1 MPQTLNIEQKL
12 SDLLDTRDFKPEM
25 RGKDGLAASPDQAK
39 VFSFDYRS
47 SRGRNYGT
55 MVIVMGDDNEM
66 FVMYGDNLGRT
77 IEDPDDRQEFYDFQQ
92 QLSDLAHRNRWI
104 VTKTDISKLKQV
116 QAGIAAI
123 KEGLFE
129 GYYGTRRISYQGE
142 PTQARLMIVHNRT
155 LAETDARYRHVEKV
169 FVETAD
175 GERYKL
181 PFVNMTGARAMLEHV
196 RQGGRPYDVRGNHI
210 CEMVTEIKILAR
222 FNRAAASRVMEG
234 VNEHLVEQVQHYYES
249 MRDSLKRL
257 GTPKGYAMYFEHWHP
272 LDVQEQDSLVEDI
285 KTMFIEQTL
294 DNRIEAALPLLAKIQ
309 QQGNNMKEVDIF
321 ENWVNHLAEGTWSLP
336 ETPEQLNKLK
346 ELMSKELI
354 VGPDAT
360 NATEQL
366 YDLVGDDQLF
376 DRLSELAQRD
386 PRANV
391 WNDTEIMD
399 RLRELGIE
407 TEMQAPVGVEPEPA
421 AATPSPAPAAP
432 PAAGL
437 AEEHARILKL
447 AGVPV
452 TEAVLMDESGQTLE
466 HILDRFKFEV
476 RQFQKGGDLDDDLY
490 EALFDYYFNAGEMPY
505 GTAKA
510 RTGDPYE
517 WVSQRLD
524 QDLGGLGM
532 RTMQEA
538 DPVQTFEAGTCNMT
552 TEGEYCPEHGLA
564 ECGYMEEDALDAIKL
579 GAQGAMTGAR
589 VAGVPGAVVG
599 GVLGAGLGAKLGES
613 QPVNAIVESWTRLH
627 TRKKLNEG
635 IRGEIAGGAIG
646 SMLGHAAG
654 APLGPAG
661 SFVGSALGSSAGS
674 AIGGRLEDNKPMAE
688 NEPVNEIAPVVA
700 AGARLL
706 LPLLPRL
713 GQALGRGASAA
724 GRGAAQ
730 AAGKTAQAGAEI
742 AAKNAVPIGVG
753 AGAYQAIVDL
763 ANSLPGGMGQVYTD
777 AKTLAA
783 AIADKVG
790 NAIDGKTLGELAAGA
805 VKYAIPVG
813 IILALLYGGKKLIDQ
828 VMTETEAT
836 AESMGGTVAGGI
848 APLVKEQ
855 GVTEAANPKID
866 ISATEK
872 YALKVVND
880 LMYDPV
886 GREARYLT
894 TTAGLPFTYY
904 NEDELQKTGV
914 AKFNIPY
921 VDDDT
926 PQGSNGIGS
935 KYEAL
940 ENIWTRYFRGK
951 QAEGWL
957 SSQPRQMPTG
967 KTTSDG
973 KKIWTFVF
981 GFAIPNKGQ
990 QFEQQGVAEGVNPR
1004 DLAKMSTEKLQAYW
1018 DKYKDE
1024 SGISPVFGQ
1033 QLRAIAKELTR
1044 RKKQGVAEGS
1054 STSRVWAKS
1063 AQEAYKMLGG
1073 KLPKVFVVD
1082 ISVDDP
1088 NRVNTLASALRSSG
1102 YIVEPDDSIQGN
1114 GFRVISPEFEG
1125 GQKAQAAF
1133 LRLEDLVNRIGGE
1146 MTSGVSILTP
1156 TQGVAEGND
1165 DPMNYNAA
1173 VTGSYYESQ
1182 DQLARIKELAL
1193 RR

>member
-1 MPQTLNIEQKL
+1 
-12 SDLLDTRDFKPEM
+12 
-25 RGKDGLAASPDQAK
+25 
-39 VFSFDYRS
+39 
-47 SRGRNYGT
+47 
-55 MVIVMGDDNEM
+55 
-66 FVMYGDNLGRT
+66 
-77 IEDPDDRQEFYDFQQ
+77 
-92 QLSDLAHRNRWI
+92 
-104 VTKTDISKLKQV
+104 
-116 QAGIAAI
+116 
-123 KEGLFE
+123 
-129 GYYGTRRISYQGE
+129 
-142 PTQARLMIVHNRT
+142 
-155 LAETDARYRHVEKV
+155 
-169 FVETAD
+169 
-175 GERYKL
+175 
-181 PFVNMTGARAMLEHV
+181 
-196 RQGGRPYDVRGNHI
+196 
-210 CEMVTEIKILAR
+210 
-222 FNRAAASRVMEG
+222 
-234 VNEHLVEQVQHYYES
+234 
-249 MRDSLKRL
+249 
-257 GTPKGYAMYFEHWHP
+257 
-272 LDVQEQDSLVEDI
+272 
-285 KTMFIEQTL
+285 
-294 DNRIEAALPLLAKIQ
+294 
-309 QQGNNMKEVDIF
+309 MKEVDIF

-599 GVLGAGLGAKLGES
+599 GVLGAGIGAKLGES
-613 QPVNAIVESWTRLH
+613 QPANAIVESWTRLH

-855 GVTEAANPKID
+855 GVAEGKDNLESLQAKAKQISDKID
-866 ISATEK
+866 SIVQSGGRVGLDDPLSRQ
-872 YALKVVND
+872 LKAIRN
-880 LMYDPV
+880 
-886 GREARYLT
+886 
-894 TTAGLPFTYY
+894 
-904 NEDELQKTGV
+904 K
-914 AKFNIPY
+914 I
-921 VDDDT
+921 
-926 PQGSNGIGS
+926 
-935 KYEAL
+935 
-940 ENIWTRYFRGK
+940 K
-951 QAEGWL
+951 QA
-957 SSQPRQMPTG
+957 
-967 KTTSDG
+967 
-973 KKIWTFVF
+973 
-981 GFAIPNKGQ
+981 
-990 QFEQQGVAEGVNPR
+990 
-1004 DLAKMSTEKLQAYW
+1004 
-1018 DKYKDE
+1018 
-1024 SGISPVFGQ
+1024 
-1033 QLRAIAKELTR
+1033 
-1044 RKKQGVAEGS
+1044 KQGVAEGS

-1133 LRLEDLVNRIGGE
+1133 LRLEDLVNRLGGE

-1156 TQGVAEGND
+1156 TKGVAEGND

-1173 VTGSYYESQ
+1173 ITGSYYESQ